1 MYFCYRGQL
10 RHRIPH
16 YIFNGIDIRLS
27 HAILRCASNNNKNCT
42 RALHSRLE
50 LLVLLIAPPMRAILW
65 IVRAF
70 VHLQPAII
78 EYNMWAEC
86 LRGVWM
92 PTICNSI
99 SLDSQCRGVLV
110 RKWLLFGSSDK
121 HEKEI
126 MPHQLLEQCVH
137 QFIWIA
143 VNAILLFM
151 SFSMQ

>member
-1 MYFCYRGQL
+1 MYFCYRGHHH
-10 RHRIPH
+10 HRAFLTTFLMGLTFACRMP
-16 YIFNGIDIRLS
+16 FWGVPD
-27 HAILRCASNNNKNCT
+27 ASNNNKNCT

-151 SFSMQ
+151 SF